1 MRRLTLIEFVV
12 GLALTAV
19 LLGAVMR
26 LLQTVSV
33 TTGRLEGGINQEY
46 EKVYLQQQL
55 APIFAELTYGAFFMN
70 SPGQLTFA
78 YFRGVDVEPL
88 FCGELFASLGVD
100 DQQNLLLTTW
110 PSASQWGDL
119 RKPSRTLLLAEGV
132 SALRFRFYIP
142 PRPDDERIFLSTAE
156 KPYRKN
162 RSGWVQDWGQ
172 DEGGLPAMIEMTIE
186 RLGETTQM
194 IFSPLHAREPIIYYE
209 RG

>member
-33 TTGRLEGGINQEY
+33 TTGRLEREIDREY

-55 APIFAELTYGAFFMN
+55 APIFAELTYGALFLN
-70 SPGQLTFA
+70 SPECLMFA

-88 FCGELFASLGVD
+88 FCGEIFASLWVD
-100 DQQNLLLTTW
+100 DEQRLLLTSW
-110 PSASQWGDL
+110 PSTCQWGDL
-119 RKPSRTLLLAEGV
+119 REPSRTLLLAEGV

-142 PRPDDERIFLSTAE
+142 PRPDDEGIFLSTLE
-156 KPYRKN
+156 KEYRKS
-162 RSGWVQDWGQ
+162 RSGWVESWDL
-172 DEGGLPAMIEMTIE
+172 DEGGLPAMIEV
-186 RLGETTQM
+186 RLEKGGETIRM